1 MSLLAAEAFG
11 IGLDQVM
18 FTEPATAMIA
28 DGGSTVASRGT
39 LMGGQAILSAANK
52 IKKRM
57 ADAIKETLKVEGI
70 DDILWQNGKVFNR
83 HNPDLS
89 LSFQQ
94 VCDMTKATGA
104 NLSSYGWH
112 VAPNIH
118 WDEEKGCGSPYFTW
132 VYGCQVAD
140 VAVDTRTGKITVN
153 NVVATHDVGKVINPV
168 GFTGQVY
175 GGVLQGMIGYGM
187 LEDFNTEHGVVKSE
201 NFDTYLLPTIKDMP
215 HIDII
220 AVENYDKAGPM
231 GAKVIGEPVLELGA
245 AALNN
250 AVSFAIERHNRILP
264 LTLEQVRLGYNLKKP
279 ERQSEQMLESGD
291 KKQVHRLNS
300 LSLSVPQSVKEALA
314 LMAEK
319 GAMPIAGGTDVLVQ
333 ARMQSGDVPLVNIAG
348 LRELKEIFDVDGG
361 ISIGSGV
368 CFTDLVKHPLIQQRY
383 PLLVTACRTVGSL
396 QLRNRATIGG
406 NIVNAAPCAD
416 SMPPLIIYDAEI
428 ELKSA
433 RGTRRMP
440 VSEFV
445 TGGYRTQLEKD
456 ELVTR
461 FILPPPMKQPLID
474 RYLQL
479 GRRNALN
486 ITRQSLTGQFLVD
499 GGTIRLCRL
508 VDGALMSKPQ
518 RLVEV
523 EQALIGKPLN
533 ADTIDAAA
541 QVLGGIIEKAI
552 GGRWSAPYKIPVFI
566 DMFRQM
572 LEDVMSEQK
581 K

>member
-1 MSLLAAEAFG
+1 
-11 IGLDQVM
+11 
-18 FTEPATAMIA
+18 
-28 DGGSTVASRGT
+28 
-39 LMGGQAILSAANK
+39 MGGQAILSAANK

-552 GGRWSAPYKIPVFI
+552 GGRWSAPYKNPGIYRHVPA
-566 DMFRQM
+566 DAGRR
-572 LEDVMSEQK
+572 DVRAEEIRSHDREPY
-581 K
+581 

>member
-1 MSLLAAEAFG
+1 M
-11 IGLDQVM
+11 
-18 FTEPATAMIA
+18 
-28 DGGSTVASRGT
+28 
-39 LMGGQAILSAANK
+39 
-52 IKKRM
+52 
-57 ADAIKETLKVEGI
+57 
-70 DDILWQNGKVFNR
+70 
-83 HNPDLS
+83 
-89 LSFQQ
+89 
-94 VCDMTKATGA
+94 
-104 NLSSYGWH
+104 
-112 VAPNIH
+112 
-118 WDEEKGCGSPYFTW
+118 
-132 VYGCQVAD
+132 
-140 VAVDTRTGKITVN
+140 
-153 NVVATHDVGKVINPV
+153 
-168 GFTGQVY
+168 
-175 GGVLQGMIGYGM
+175 
-187 LEDFNTEHGVVKSE
+187 
-201 NFDTYLLPTIKDMP
+201 
-215 HIDII
+215 
-220 AVENYDKAGPM
+220 
-231 GAKVIGEPVLELGA
+231 
-245 AALNN
+245 
-250 AVSFAIERHNRILP
+250 
-264 LTLEQVRLGYNLKKP
+264 
-279 ERQSEQMLESGD
+279 
-291 KKQVHRLNS
+291 
-300 LSLSVPQSVKEALA
+300 PQSVKEALA